1 MTEAAPPKKANRA
14 GIVIPFGLVGL
25 FLIGWTVWWFMV
37 AGRVEAE
44 TDRSA
49 ASLRQSGYQ
58 VSWSK
63 REVTG
68 WPFRSF
74 VQLKD
79 VRIVAPSGYS
89 ITAPELGAEAETY
102 ALGKWV
108 VAAPKGLTLVRG
120 DKGVLVVSGEAI
132 RASLSGVG
140 GPDPRFV
147 LELRKPVFVPGAGA
161 QGFPIGT
168 ADLIDFYLEPK
179 ADSPDHQ
186 ARFLFR
192 MLNAQAPA
200 GGTLDRLAH
209 GQALSAEWQGVLT
222 RTDAMHG
229 HTWAEGAKNWADAGG
244 AITDSKAH
252 VTAGKAVA
260 DAASTRL
267 AVSADGRLT
276 GPVEVD
282 MQQGP
287 AALLALAGADKVD
300 PTAAA
305 TLAASTAFEGLL
317 NGGKAHVSVRFAPE
331 GAYLGELRLAPAP
344 KVY

>member
-1 MTEAAPPKKANRA
+1 MTETDPPKKANRA
-14 GIVIPFGLVGL
+14 GVVIPFGLVGL
-25 FLIGWTVWWFMV
+25 ALIAWTVWWFVV
-37 AGRVEAE
+37 AGRVEAQ
-44 TDRSA
+44 TDKSA
-49 ASLRQSGYQ
+49 TSLRQSGYQ

-63 REVTG
+63 RDITG

-79 VRIVAPSGYS
+79 VKIVAPIGYS

-120 DKGVLVVSGEAI
+120 DKGVLQVSGEAI
-132 RASLSGVG
+132 RASLSGAG

-147 LELRKPVFVPGAGA
+147 LELRKPVFIPGAGA
-161 QGFPIGT
+161 EAFPIGT

-186 ARFLFR
+186 AHFLFR
-192 MLNAQAPA
+192 MLNAQPPA
-200 GGTLDRLAH
+200 GGALDRLSH

-229 HTWAEGAKNWADAGG
+229 RTWAEGARNWASAGG
-244 AITDSKAH
+244 AITESKAH

-260 DAASTRL
+260 DASSTHL
-267 AVSADGRLT
+267 SIAEDGRLT

-300 PTAAA
+300 PAAAA
-305 TLAASTAFEGLL
+305 TLAASAAFEGMF
-317 NGGKAHVSVRFAPE
+317 NGGKAHVSVKFEPD
-331 GAYLGELRLAPAP
+331 GAYLGDLRLAPAP

>member
-1 MTEAAPPKKANRA
+1 MTESAPPKKANRA
-14 GIVIPFGLVGL
+14 GIVVPFGLVGIAL
-25 FLIGWTVWWFMV
+25 VAWTVWWFVV

-58 VSWSK
+58 VSWAK
-63 REVTG
+63 RDVTG

-74 VQLKD
+74 VKLTD
-79 VRIVAPSGYS
+79 VKIVAPSGYS

-120 DKGVLVVSGEAI
+120 DKGVLQVSGEAI
-132 RASLSGVG
+132 RASLSGAG

-147 LELRKPVFVPGAGA
+147 LELRKPVFTPGPGAES
-161 QGFPIGT
+161 FPVGT
-168 ADLIDFYLEPK
+168 ATLIDFYLEPR
-179 ADSPDHQ
+179 AQTPDHQ
-186 ARFLFR
+186 SRFLMR
-192 MLNAQAPA
+192 VLDAQPPA
-200 GGTLDRLAH
+200 GSTLDRVAH
-209 GQALSAEWQGVLT
+209 GASVSAEWQGVLT

-229 HTWAEGAKNWADAGG
+229 HTWAEGARNWAEAGG
-244 AITDSKAH
+244 AIIDSKAH
-252 VTAGKAVA
+252 VTAGKAIA
-260 DAASTRL
+260 DASSSRL
-267 AVSADGRLT
+267 SLAADGRLA

-287 AALLALAGADKVD
+287 AAMLALIGAGKVD

-305 TLAASTAFEGLL
+305 AASAETAFDSLL
-317 NGGKAHVSVRFAPE
+317 NGGKSHVSVRFDGE
-331 GAYLGELRLAPAP
+331 GAYIGDLRLAPAP
-344 KVY
+344 RVF